1 MYVASS
7 QLSKSVLLPV
17 VQWVVLYRQPIWW
30 MVLLLYSLLI
40 LFWTNDCQSS
50 LLVPFVLLIS
60 WRTSTSNRAAILV
73 NVTKSGCEVL
83 VHHFEIVAGS
93 FLNCSDNHL
102 LVRFFSTNTTFM
114 RFISFIVY
122 LYYCV
127 QRKDNGFF
135 WNQVVFVALLLLFS
149 ISVGGK

>member
-1 MYVASS
+1 M
-7 QLSKSVLLPV
+7 
-17 VQWVVLYRQPIWW
+17 
-30 MVLLLYSLLI
+30 
-40 LFWTNDCQSS
+40 
-50 LLVPFVLLIS
+50 
-60 WRTSTSNRAAILV
+60 SNRAATLV

-93 FLNCSDNHL
+93 FINCSDNHL

-127 QRKDNGFF
+127 QRKDNGIFLKSDYF
-135 WNQVVFVALLLLFS
+135 CCTF
-149 ISVGGK
+149 III

>member
-1 MYVASS
+1 MALCMSHHPNYQS
-7 QLSKSVLLPV
+7 QLGVLLPV
-17 VQWVVLYRQPIWW
+17 VQWVILYRQPIWW

-60 WRTSTSNRAAILV
+60 WRTSTSNRAATLV

-93 FLNCSDNHL
+93 FLNYSDNHL

-114 RFISFIVY
+114 RFISFIV
-122 LYYCV
+122 
-127 QRKDNGFF
+127 
-135 WNQVVFVALLLLFS
+135 S
-149 ISVGGK
+149 ILVMIISTCIAKVLNKYQYSIIQIK